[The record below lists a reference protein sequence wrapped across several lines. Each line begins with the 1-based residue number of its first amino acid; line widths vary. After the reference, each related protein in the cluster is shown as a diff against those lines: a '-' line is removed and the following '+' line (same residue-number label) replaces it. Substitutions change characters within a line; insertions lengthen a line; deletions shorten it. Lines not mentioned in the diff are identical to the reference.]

1 MPDTSQYKVGIVLS
15 AENRGAAGQ
24 RPMKVCSVDVGSDDG
39 RPISV
44 VTSAS
49 NVREGSR
56 VVVAPVGSTI
66 IDDAGNETSIKKTT
80 VGGHVSEGMF
90 CDASML
96 GWGTGSSSG
105 IAAQVPEYCG
115 VGTPPPATKP
125 GAPPPPVPSPS
136 EEGGQQTA
144 AIAGGLF
151 ERKLTKEERKKL
163 AEEKRRAKKAAKG
176 GGAKEGEEKDG
187 E

>member
-90 CDASML
+90 CDASMA
-96 GWGTGSSSG
+96 SK
-105 IAAQVPEYCG
+105 A
-115 VGTPPPATKP
+115 
-125 GAPPPPVPSPS
+125 
-136 EEGGQQTA
+136 GQ
-144 AIAGGLF
+144 LS
-151 ERKLTKEERKKL
+151 
-163 AEEKRRAKKAAKG
+163 
-176 GGAKEGEEKDG
+176 
-187 E
+187 

>member
-1 MPDTSQYKVGIVLS
+1 MADTSQYKVGIVLS

-49 NVREGSR
+49 NVREG
-56 VVVAPVGSTI
+56 ATI
-66 IDDAGNETSIKKTT
+66 IDDAGNEMSIKKTT

-136 EEGGQQTA
+136 EEGGQTA

-176 GGAKEGEEKDG
+176 GGAKEGENDG

>member
-1 MPDTSQYKVGIVLS
+1 MADTSQYKVGIVLS
-15 AENRGAAGQ
+15 AESKGAAGQ

-39 RPISV
+39 KPISV
-44 VTSAS
+44 VTSAA
-49 NVREGSR
+49 NVRVGSR

-66 IDDAGNETSIKKTT
+66 VDDAGDEMLIKKTT
-80 VGGHVSEGMF
+80 VGGHISEGMF

-105 IAAQVPEYCG
+105 IAARVPESCG
-115 VGTPPPATKP
+115 VGTPPPTTKP
-125 GAPPPPVPSPS
+125 GAHPPPPVPSS

-144 AIAGGLF
+144 AISGGLF
-151 ERKLTKEERKKL
+151 ERKLTKEEKKKL
-163 AEEKRRAKKAAKG
+163 AEEKRKAKKAAR
-176 GGAKEGEEKDG
+176 GGAKEGGEKDG